1 MLNLPA
7 DVAVHEYTTAKQMND
22 LGDEFV
28 EGSSDD
34 PKVVYLGFDME
45 WMVYQN
51 KERVYRKTSLIQIAY
66 KLDVFMLRLCM
77 LPKKTDRDNHQLPT
91 KLEQL
96 LNCPQIFKI
105 GKNVASDLRK
115 LTKDCIIATNGA
127 FELSKFC
134 VDKGAI
140 QSTGLSL
147 LSIYNSCSNCSNT
160 T

>member
-1 MLNLPA
+1 
-7 DVAVHEYTTAKQMND
+7 MND